1 MEFDRCTVVLLLRR
15 DDAPKL
21 DAAEEDALQDAHLD
35 YLAKLHEAGH
45 VLAAGPTPGPEDRM
59 IRGITILNVP
69 PDEARRLKEQ
79 DPAVRA
85 GRFALEIFPWL
96 VPQGAMSFAPVRF
109 PHSMAEA
116 EGP

>member
-1 MEFDRCTVVLLLRR
+1 MEFDRYTVVLLTLR

-21 DAAEEDALQDAHLD
+21 DPAAEDALQDAHMD
-35 YLAKLHEAGH
+35 HLAKLHEAGH
-45 VLAAGPTPGPEDRM
+45 VLAAGPTPGPEERK
-59 IRGITILNVP
+59 IRGLTILNVP
-69 PDEARRLKEQ
+69 LDEARRLKEQ

-85 GRFALEIFPWL
+85 GRFSLEVFPWI
-96 VPQGAMSFAPVRF
+96 VPKGVMAFAPVRF

>member
-1 MEFDRCTVVLLLRR
+1 MEFDRYTVVLLLRR

-21 DAAEEDALQDAHLD
+21 DAAAEDSLQDAHLD
-35 YLAKLHEAGH
+35 YLATLHEAGR

-69 PDEARRLKEQ
+69 PDEARRMTER

-85 GRFALEIFPWL
+85 GRFALEIFSWL
-96 VPQGAMSFAPVRF
+96 VPKGAMSFAPVRF